1 MAGRMGKIDNFDD
14 SVESWKCYQERLKQ
28 FFKANE
34 VPNGKKV
41 PVLLSVIGGKPY
53 SILHDLVAPD
63 LPGDKSYVDLVG
75 VLNGHFNPQPLQIAE
90 RFRFHKRDQKS
101 GESIREFNAAIR
113 KLSEHCGF
121 GQSLDET
128 LRDRLVCGLRNDN
141 IQKKLLS
148 EDNLTYKNALDI
160 AIAMETAS
168 RDAVE
173 LQREKSGNMVNKIN
187 KVNPKKKMKK
197 KTQQSGLKNEKKS
210 QKPCFRCNGKNHS
223 AEECFYKDYSC
234 NACKEKGHIQRACR
248 NTEKEV

>member
-14 SVESWKCYQERLKQ
+14 SVESWKCYQERLEQ

-173 LQREKSGNMVNKIN
+173 LQREKSGNIVNKN
-187 KVNPKKKMKK
+187 
-197 KTQQSGLKNEKKS
+197 
-210 QKPCFRCNGKNHS
+210 
-223 AEECFYKDYSC
+223 
-234 NACKEKGHIQRACR
+234 
-248 NTEKEV
+248 